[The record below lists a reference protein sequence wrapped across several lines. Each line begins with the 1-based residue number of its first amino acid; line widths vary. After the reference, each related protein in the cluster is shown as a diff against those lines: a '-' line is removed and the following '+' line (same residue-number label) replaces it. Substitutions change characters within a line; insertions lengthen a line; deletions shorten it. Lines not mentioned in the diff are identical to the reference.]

1 MFYLKRCS
9 LKFRNIHKERP
20 VLESL
25 FNKIAGLKEYCD
37 IFEKTYFEED
47 LQLAAS
53 EGTLKDT
60 WSCNFE
66 NLYVKH
72 LQEDL
77 I

>member
-1 MFYLKRCS
+1 MKGINRKKSREVATGGVLFKKMFLKIS
-9 LKFRNIHKERP
+9 QYSQGERP

-60 WSCNFE
+60 
-66 NLYVKH
+66 
-72 LQEDL
+72 
-77 I
+77 

>member
-1 MFYLKRCS
+1 MKGINRKKSREVATGGVYYLKRCS
-9 LKFRNIHKERP
+9 LKFRNIHRERP

-60 WSCNFE
+60 
-66 NLYVKH
+66 
-72 LQEDL
+72 
-77 I
+77 